1 MVDLHARLAVAER
14 AAREAGEA
22 LRHHGRIQ
30 VRAKADND
38 YVTEMDVSWMSDTRM
53 EVNAIVAMR
62 TIGISRTSAPS
73 GTLAIRFHGF
83 GLVSW

>member
-38 YVTEMDVSWMSDTRM
+38 YVTEMDVKTEQALRSALLGAFPEDEFLGEESGGAATT
-53 EVNAIVAMR
+53 AMR
-62 TIGISRTSAPS
+62 FPSAMS
-73 GTLAIRFHGF
+73 MT
-83 GLVSW
+83 V